1 MMHFVKYLFVTFFLF
16 TAIQATAQSHF
27 TISGYVKDSTSNETI
42 IGATVSVKGA
52 NKSITSNQYGFYS
65 ITLIE
70 GTYILTVSHVGY
82 NSKEI
87 ELKLNA
93 NLQFSFDLT
102 PRVAV
107 SQEIVVYAG
116 KRDVNVKAAQMGKFE
131 LSMSQIKTIPAL
143 AGEVDPMKVLQLL
156 PGVRNAGEGN
166 SGLYVRGGG
175 ADQNL
180 ILLDDAVVYNPGH
193 LFGFFS
199 VFNSDALKNV
209 TLIKGGMPANYGG
222 RISSVVDIAMKDGN
236 NKTYQTEGGIGTIS
250 SRISVQGPLVKE
262 NASFIVSARR
272 TYVDVLAKPF
282 IKKSSAFYGSGYYFY
297 DLNAKIN
304 YKFSDKNRLYLSGY
318 FGRDVFSFK
327 NSERSF
333 SAHIPWG
340 NSTGTVRWNHVFNSR
355 LFANTS
361 LVMNDYKFA
370 FGGAQSNFEINFNSA
385 IRDIS
390 AKIDFDQYSSNGHQL
405 KYGFNYTFHR
415 FNPQTTS
422 GKSGDIVFQPQS
434 VNNKFANEASAYILD
449 DWEISKK
456 LKVNYGV
463 RYSLFQQVGPYTLYV
478 KDANGNKTDST
489 VYGKAENVKTYGGLE
504 PRLTLRFALDDETSL
519 KAAVTRNLQFIHLVS
534 NSGTTLPTD
543 IWVPST
549 HRVKPQIGW
558 QYAAGVFKNF
568 NNNLWETSVEV
579 YYKTMQ
585 NQIEYREGYTPGIGD
600 PEESFVFGKGWSY
613 GAEFYVNKAR
623 GKLTGWIGY
632 TLSWTWRQFPDLND
646 GNKYP
651 ARYDRRHDLSIVANY
666 QKGKKWK
673 YAAVFVFGT
682 GNAFTMPEHFF
693 LVEGVLTQQ
702 YSSINQYRLPSYH
715 RLDLSAIYTPQ
726 PKKLRKLKRE
736 WVFSVY
742 NAYSRQ
748 NPYFIY
754 YSQTGNPYQGNLEVE
769 ARQVSL
775 FPVIPSVTL
784 NFKL

>member
-1 MMHFVKYLFVTFFLF
+1 MHFVKYLFTLLTVFVTL
-16 TAIQATAQSHF
+16 TATSQNHF

-42 IGATVSVKGA
+42 IGATVSVKGI
-52 NKSITSNQYGFYS
+52 NKNITSNQYGFYS
-65 ITLIE
+65 ITLNE

-87 ELKLNA
+87 GLKLNS
-93 NLQFSFDLT
+93 NLQFSFDLM

-116 KRDVNVKAAQMGKFE
+116 KRDINVKAAQMGKFE

-222 RISSVVDIAMKDGN
+222 RISSVVDVAMKDGN

-262 NASFIVSARR
+262 KASFIVSARR
-272 TYVDVLAKPF
+272 TYVDILAKPF

-304 YKFSDKNRLYLSGY
+304 YKFSDKDRLYLSGY

-333 SAHIPWG
+333 SARIPWG

-370 FGGAQSNFEINFNSA
+370 FGGAQSNFEINLNSA
-385 IRDIS
+385 IRDVS

-405 KYGFNYTFHR
+405 KYGFTYTFHR

-422 GKSGDIVFQPQS
+422 GKSGDVVFQPQS
-434 VNNKFANEASAYILD
+434 VNNKFANEAAAYIMD
-449 DWEISKK
+449 DWEISNK
-456 LKVNYGV
+456 LKINYGV

-489 VYGKAENVKTYGGLE
+489 VYGKSENVKTYGGLE
-504 PRLTLRFALDDETSL
+504 PRLTMRFALNDETSF

-568 NNNLWETSVEV
+568 KNNLWETSVEV

-585 NQIEYREGYTPGIGD
+585 NQIEYKEGYTPGIGD

-646 GNKYP
+646 GHKYP
-651 ARYDRRHDLSIVANY
+651 ARYDRRHDLSVVANY

-682 GNAFTMPEHFF
+682 GNAFTMPERFF

-702 YSSINQYRLPSYH
+702 YSSINQYRLPAYH

-726 PKKLRKLKRE
+726 PKKAHKLKKE